1 MIIGFLRAVIHALW
15 LLLGISALILALLFL
30 AVFIA
35 AVIADLRKRIKHE

>member
-1 MIIGFLRAVIHALW
+1 MIDILRTIIHALW
-15 LLLGISALILALLFL
+15 LLLGISALTLAMLFL

>member
-1 MIIGFLRAVIHALW
+1 MIEFLRAVIHVLE
-15 LLLGISALILALLFL
+15 LLLGISALLLALLFL